1 VAVGGCAQGMG
12 QLFAGMV
19 VAIARNPSM
28 KDDLF
33 TYTFIGLGFV
43 ELLAMVVIIVSL
55 MLLNSE

>member
-1 VAVGGCAQGMG
+1 
-12 QLFAGMV
+12 
-19 VAIARNPSM
+19 M